1 MAVADNRGDAADFR
15 QLTRSAL
22 RVASGYNNLCLRI
35 FAVNAAYEGA
45 CSTVGVGRD
54 AASVYDDNVCCGKI
68 CRGMKPASAQ
78 PSRNSLSVGAA
89 GPASKVLDMVF
100 CHVV

>member
-1 MAVADNRGDAADFR
+1 MAVADNRGDAADSR
-15 QLTRSAL
+15 QLIRSAL

-35 FAVNAAYEGA
+35 FAMNAAYEGA
-45 CSTVGVGRD
+45 RSVVGVGGD
-54 AASVYDDNVCCGKI
+54 TASVYDDNVCCDKT
-68 CRGMKPASAQ
+68 CRGMKPVAAQ